1 MKYLQ
6 NFASL
11 EEYEANKDN
20 LPDNC
25 VVNIKNYNGVV
36 YKTNTNNATIVT
48 TTSLKTINGESLIG
62 TGNIVITGGSG
73 GTIDPE
79 LLEDFVIASR
89 DFSSDF
95 NNDFAI

>member
-1 MKYLQ
+1 MKHLQ

-25 VVNIKNYNGVV
+25 VVSIKNYNGVV
-36 YKTNTNNATIVT
+36 YKTDTNNATIVT

-79 LLEDFVIASR
+79 VLEDFVIASR